1 MSKGFIRRPGFTLV
15 ELLVVIAIIGVMV
28 GLLLPAVQAARE
40 AARRMQCGN
49 NMKQYGLALHN
60 YEGTYKRLPP
70 RKGGSRGG
78 GNTARWDGNY
88 FRKSGFIMLL
98 GFIEQQPLA
107 DIVSTGGTMSNGQ
120 VIPPAGPAGW
130 YTNVDWL
137 PNKTNVPTNFCPS
150 DINPQG
156 TGNAG
161 HNSYAFCLGD
171 STAAGSNWNGDSYQ
185 ARGVF
190 ASVNTQRGFKDI
202 LDGLSNTV
210 GMSER
215 AWAGSYGLTTA
226 AGQKTPGVTAILPG
240 VQANPA
246 MCLALQAGTTIV
258 PGTQIK
264 ARFGSLYGDGQ
275 MERVGFNT
283 VSGPNKLSCLG
294 DANVNADSVTGTL
307 NASSYHPGGVQAV
320 IMDGSVRFI
329 SDSIN
334 TGNQALPPV
343 TAGLSPYGVW
353 GALGSMQ
360 GGESLPGDF

>member
-1 MSKGFIRRPGFTLV
+1 VQRKSKSQGFTLV

-28 GLLLPAVQAARE
+28 GLLLPAVQSARE

-88 FRKSGFIMLL
+88 FRKSAFIMLL
-98 GFIEQQPLA
+98 GFIEQGALA
-107 DIVSTGGTMSNGQ
+107 DQVASGGTLANGH

-130 YTNVDWL
+130 YGQPDWL
-137 PNKTNVPTNFCPS
+137 PHKTNISTNFCPS
-150 DINPQG
+150 DINPGG
-156 TGNAG
+156 TGNFG
-161 HNSYAFCLGD
+161 HNSYAFSLGD
-171 STAAGSNWNGDSYQ
+171 STAAGSNWNGDGYQ

-190 ASVNTQRGFKDI
+190 ASNNTQRGFKDI
-202 LDGLSNTV
+202 LDGLSNTI

-215 AWAGSYGLTTA
+215 KWSGNFGLRAA
-226 AGQKTPGVTAILPG
+226 AGDKVGSVTAILPG
-240 VQANPA
+240 VDVSPVTCA
-246 MCLALQAGTTIV
+246 ALQAGMVIV

-264 ARFGSLYGDGQ
+264 SRFGSLYSDGQ
-275 MERVGFNT
+275 MERTGFNT
-283 VSGPNKLSCLG
+283 VSAPNKLSCLG

-320 IMDGSVRFI
+320 VMDGSVRFI

-343 TAGLSPYGVW
+343 AAGPSPYGVW

-360 GGESLPGDF
+360 GGESVPSDF